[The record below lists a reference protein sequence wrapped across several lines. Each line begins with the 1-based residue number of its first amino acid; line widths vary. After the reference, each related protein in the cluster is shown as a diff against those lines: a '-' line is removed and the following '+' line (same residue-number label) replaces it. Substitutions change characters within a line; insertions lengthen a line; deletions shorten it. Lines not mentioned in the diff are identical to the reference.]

1 MIQRPGRFTLFLAVT
16 ATALLG
22 ALPAAA
28 QPAAKVTGTF
38 SRGGQEI
45 AITDVSAHRMAVDEA
60 DDPAWELVF
69 SERPHEH
76 SAAGR
81 EAALDGEHGL
91 AFTVEVLENGE
102 GHLFVLYAREP
113 GATSAYPSSFPWPAV
128 SGFSVS
134 DGDVKG
140 RVANNADFP
149 YEDMRF
155 DLAFETVLTP

>member
-1 MIQRPGRFTLFLAVT
+1 MLDSRRLFALALV
-16 ATALLG
+16 AAAPLLL
-22 ALPAAA
+22 AAPPAIA
-28 QPAAKVTGTF
+28 QPASKVTGTF

-45 AITDVSAHRMAVDEA
+45 TITDVSAHRMEVDE
-60 DDPAWELVF
+60 DSDPAWELVF
-69 SERPHEH
+69 SEHPHDH

-91 AFTVEVLENGE
+91 AFTVEVTENGE

-128 SGFSVS
+128 SGFSVH
-134 DGDVKG
+134 DGDVVG

>member
-1 MIQRPGRFTLFLAVT
+1 MSQRTVVVFAAFLTLASAAFASDE
-16 ATALLG
+16 
-22 ALPAAA
+22 PASR
-28 QPAAKVTGTF
+28 VTGKF

-45 AITDVSAHRMAVDEA
+45 AITDVSAHRMPVDDA
-60 DDPAWELVF
+60 TDPAWELVF

-81 EAALDGEHGL
+81 EAALAGEHGL
-91 AFTVEVLENGE
+91 AFTVEVLEDGE
-102 GHLFVLYAREP
+102 GHSFVLYAREP
-113 GATSAYPSSFPWPAV
+113 GATSAYPSSSPWPAV
-128 SGFSVS
+128 SGFSVH

-149 YEDMRF
+149 FQGLVF